1 MSLVCSEN
9 EISFRAPNNVFFFYI
24 YKPAVK
30 MELSCVSE
38 RFLIDIVILTAGLPS
53 SGRQIAT
60 RLQRERLRSQSVTGL
75 QSNDAFFDAIL

>member
-1 MSLVCSEN
+1 
-9 EISFRAPNNVFFFYI
+9 
-24 YKPAVK
+24 